1 MGTIS
6 FRIVEPNSKPFSDQS
21 LLDACVDPQFS
32 GVFPDDP
39 DLGIFPRSKGP
50 ANVSTSLNHN
60 QDRLGSQESRNQPDE
75 GTRNND

>member
-39 DLGIFPRSKGP
+39 DLGIFPRSKDP
-50 ANVSTSLNHN
+50 ANDQSPANSRAISNLGRS
-60 QDRLGSQESRNQPDE
+60 QDDKQ
-75 GTRNND
+75 